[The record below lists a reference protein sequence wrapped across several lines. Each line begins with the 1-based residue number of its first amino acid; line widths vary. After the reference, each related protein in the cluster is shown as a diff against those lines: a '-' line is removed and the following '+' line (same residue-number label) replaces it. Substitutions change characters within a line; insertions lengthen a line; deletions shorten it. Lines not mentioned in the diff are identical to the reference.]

1 MLLDGHVRRRFVVLA
16 GLVVFT
22 AQVLLAQTDKAQL
35 TGILTD
41 PSKAPI
47 ADADVMLTNSATSA
61 QRSTKTNSDGY
72 YTLLLLEPGSY
83 TLRIQKTG
91 FETMLQSNLKLDVA
105 QSARLDFALSIGSVN
120 QQITVTASAPLLE
133 SDTATLG
140 QTIDNSTIVNL
151 PLNGRNSYAFAT
163 LVPGVRAALSFT
175 GVAYSFY
182 TDQFVSINGSR
193 PNQNLFLLDGGAN
206 SNAAFNGPGFY
217 PSVDLVQEYKVE
229 TNNYSAQ
236 FTDTTGG
243 VVNVITKSG
252 TNQIHGDL
260 FEFLRNSKLVATNFF
275 LNQAGQSKGA
285 FTFNQ
290 FGATIG
296 GPVVI
301 PHVYNG
307 HNRTFFFF
315 SYEGLRWV
323 QAYPVTASLPTNL
336 QRVGDFS
343 ATRNQSGQSISIY
356 DPASTVANPS
366 APGTYTRTAFPGNRI
381 PASRQDPVA
390 LAILQH
396 LPLANLP
403 GAAFTGAN
411 NFTSDSSAPL
421 VKDAYS
427 PRFDHS
433 FNDSNKLFARASI
446 NQTDT
451 GRPLLYGKDYLV
463 ATPINAQN
471 EYDNSRQATAN
482 YTSVLSASTVLELSS
497 SFVRYTLNRVTPAVG
512 FNPVNLGFPSYL
524 NQLQPA
530 LNPCFPVVAISGLGV
545 PLLASGVGGGFIG
558 SCGFLDDGYD
568 NFNEY
573 GNLTRTMGSHT
584 VKVGGRFT
592 VKRFDTNRNSVA
604 NSSYTFT
611 PSLTQGPNP
620 LAASSTSGLA
630 SASYLLGLGTGT
642 ITTNGPGEALL
653 YRAYGFFV
661 QDDWKVNS
669 HLTLNV
675 GVRWDHASPW
685 AERYN
690 RITDLNF
697 TAPSPLSV
705 PGFNL
710 NGGLQ
715 FPGVNGLPNGQY
727 NSSWGDI
734 APRFGFAYMAK
745 PRTVIRGGFGV
756 FYGPPTPNAFNGNSI
771 PISGYQSS
779 TAWVGSIDGLTP
791 TNYLSN
797 PYPNGFTRATQSSLG
812 LATLLGN
819 AIVGLDREHLDPLS
833 YQWNVGIQQSLPGQF
848 VVEAAYAGSRG
859 LHLDGDLNYNALPDQ
874 ALALGSKL
882 TTKVANPF
890 YGLLPAGS
898 ALNTPTISYGQLLL
912 PYPQFSSVIAGDT
925 SYGSSTYHALEV
937 TVRRRVATSLSILV
951 SYTFSKLID
960 DVPNPTETG
969 FPGESI
975 TGTAFQDPN
984 NRRSERALAPFDAPQ
999 SFTLNA
1005 FYEVPVGRGHALL
1018 ANKGFLTQMLGNWRL
1033 AGINTIRSGVPLG
1046 LTMASN
1052 TLGSFEGT
1060 QRPNWDGATQSVS
1073 GSISDRL
1080 TDYFN
1085 TSAFTA
1091 PAPYTYGNVGRLIP
1105 SLRGPGIVNL
1115 DISLDKEFALF
1126 ERLRLQFRAE
1136 AFNSLNHPQFGLP
1149 GTVIGSSTAGVI
1161 SQQVN
1166 LPRDVQFALKLV
1178 F

>member
-1 MLLDGHVRRRFVVLA
+1 MIACGPVLRRFSCLA
-16 GLVVFT
+16 GLIGLT
-22 AQVLLAQTDKAQL
+22 AALLFSQTDKAQVS
-35 TGILTD
+35 GVLTD

-47 ADADVMLTNSATSA
+47 ADAEVTLTSLATDA
-61 QRSTKTNSDGY
+61 QRSAKTNSEGY
-72 YTLLLLEPGSY
+72 YTLLLIEPGTY
-83 TLRIQKTG
+83 TLRIQKAG
-91 FETMLQSNLKLDVA
+91 FQSIVQAGLKLDVA
-105 QSARLDFALSIGSVN
+105 QSARLDFALSIGSVS
-120 QQITVTASAPLLE
+120 QEVTVTASAPLLE
-133 SDTATLG
+133 SDTSTLG

-182 TDQFVSINGSR
+182 TDQFVSMNGSR

-229 TNNYSAQ
+229 TNNYRAE

-275 LNQAGQSKGA
+275 LNQAGQQKGA

-290 FGATIG
+290 FGATVG

-301 PHVYNG
+301 PHLYNG
-307 HNRTFFFF
+307 RNKTFFFF

-323 QAYPVTASLPTNL
+323 QAYPVTASLPTNA
-336 QRVGDFS
+336 QRTGDFS
-343 ATRNQSGQSISIY
+343 STRNQSGQLITIY
-356 DPASTVANPS
+356 DPASTVAGGN
-366 APGTYTRTAFPGNRI
+366 GTYTRAAFPGNLI

-390 LAILQH
+390 VNIMTH
-396 LPLANLP
+396 VPLANLP
-403 GAAFTGAN
+403 GAPYTGAN

-427 PRFDHS
+427 PRIDHA
-433 FNDSNKLFARASI
+433 FNDSNKFFARASI

-482 YTSVLSASTVLELSS
+482 YTSVLSPSTVLELSS
-497 SFVRYTLNRVTPAVG
+497 SFVRYTLNRITPAVG
-512 FNPVNLGFPSYL
+512 YNPVNLGFPSYL

-530 LNPCFPVVAISGLGV
+530 LSPCFPVVAVSGLGV
-545 PLLASGVGGGFIG
+545 PLLASGVGGGYIG

-568 NFNEY
+568 NFNNY
-573 GNLTRTMGSHT
+573 GNLTRTVGSHT
-584 VKVGGRFT
+584 LKFGGRFT
-592 VKRFDTNRNSVA
+592 AKRFNTNRNSVA

-630 SASYLLGLGTGT
+630 YASYLLGLGSGS
-642 ITTNGPGEALL
+642 ITTNGPGQALL
-653 YRAYGFFV
+653 YRAYGGFF
-661 QDDWKVNS
+661 QDDWKTTS
-669 HLTLNV
+669 KLTLNM
-675 GVRWDHASPW
+675 GIRWDHASPW

-690 RITDLNF
+690 RVTDLNF
-697 TAPSPLSV
+697 TAASPLAV

-710 NGGLQ
+710 TGGLE
-715 FPGVNGLPNGQY
+715 FPGINGLSRGQY

-734 APRFGFAYMAK
+734 APRFGFAYMVK
-745 PRTVIRGGFGV
+745 PQTVLRGGFGI

-797 PYPNGFTRATQSSLG
+797 PYPNGFTRATGSSLG
-812 LATLLGN
+812 LGTLLGN
-819 AIVGLDREHLDPLS
+819 AIVGLDRNHLDPQS
-833 YQWNVGIQQSLPGQF
+833 YQWNFGIQQSLPWQF
-848 VVEAAYAGSRG
+848 VLEAAYAGSRG

-874 ALALGSKL
+874 DLALGSKL

-912 PYPQFSSVIAGDT
+912 PYPQFSAVTAGDA
-925 SYGSSTYHALEV
+925 SYGSSIYHALEV
-937 TVRRRVATSLSILV
+937 TVRRRVANSLSILA

-984 NRRSERALAPFDAPQ
+984 NRASERALAPFDAPQ

-1005 FYEVPVGRGHALL
+1005 YYDLPFGHGHSLL
-1018 ANKGFLTQMLGNWRL
+1018 ANKGVLTQVLGNWRI
-1033 AGINTIRSGVPLG
+1033 AAINTYRSGVPLG
-1046 LTMASN
+1046 LTMASS

-1060 QRPNWDGATQSVS
+1060 QRPNWNGDTQTVS
-1073 GSISDRL
+1073 GSIADRL

-1085 TSAFTA
+1085 TAAFTA
-1091 PAPYTYGNVGRLIP
+1091 PAPYTYGNVGRLIS

-1115 DISLDKEFALF
+1115 DISLDKEFSIY
-1126 ERLRLQFRAE
+1126 EQVKLQFRAE

-1166 LPRDVQFALKLV
+1166 LPRDIQFALKLI

>member
-1 MLLDGHVRRRFVVLA
+1 MIAYGPVLRRLA
-16 GLVVFT
+16 GLIGLI
-22 AQVLLAQTDKAQL
+22 AAVLSAQTDKAQL
-35 TGILTD
+35 TGVLTD

-47 ADADVMLTNSATSA
+47 ADAEVTLTSSATDA
-61 QRSTKTNSDGY
+61 QRSAKTNSEGY
-72 YTLLLLEPGSY
+72 YTLLLVEPGTY
-83 TLRIQKTG
+83 TLRIQKAG
-91 FETMLQSNLKLDVA
+91 FQSIVQSGLKLDVA
-105 QSARLDFALSIGSVN
+105 QSARLDFTLSVGSVN
-120 QQITVTASAPLLE
+120 QEVTVTASAPLLE

-182 TDQFVSINGSR
+182 TDQFVSVNGSR

-229 TNNYSAQ
+229 TNNYSAE

-275 LNQAGQSKGA
+275 LNQAGQEKGA

-290 FGATIG
+290 FGATVG

-307 HNRTFFFF
+307 RNRTFFFF

-323 QAYPVTASLPTNL
+323 QGYPVTASLPTNA
-336 QRVGDFS
+336 QRAGDFS
-343 ATRNQSGQSISIY
+343 GTRNQSGQLITIY
-356 DPASTVANPS
+356 DPASTVPNSS
-366 APGTYTRTAFPGNRI
+366 APGTYTRSAFPGNRI
-381 PASRQDPVA
+381 PTSRQDPVA
-390 LAILQH
+390 LNIMSH
-396 LPLANLP
+396 LPLGNLP
-403 GAAFTGAN
+403 GAPFTGAN

-427 PRFDHS
+427 PRVDHA
-433 FNDSNKLFARASI
+433 FNDNNKLFARASI

-451 GRPLLYGKDYLV
+451 GRPLLYGKDSLA

-482 YTSVLSASTVLELSS
+482 FTSVLSPSTILELSS
-497 SFVRYTLNRVTPAVG
+497 SFVRYTLNRITPAVG
-512 FNPVNLGFPSYL
+512 FNPVDLGFPSYL

-530 LNPCFPVVAISGLGV
+530 LSPCFPVVAVSGLGV

-558 SCGFLDDGYD
+558 SCGVLDDGYD
-568 NFNEY
+568 NFNNY
-573 GNLTRTMGSHT
+573 GNLTRTIGSHT
-584 VKVGGRFT
+584 LKFGGRFT
-592 VKRFDTNRNSVA
+592 VKRFNTNRNSVA

-620 LAASSTSGLA
+620 LAASSTGGLA
-630 SASYLLGLGTGT
+630 YASYLLGLGTGS

-653 YRAYGFFV
+653 YRAYGGFV
-661 QDDWKVNS
+661 QDSWKATS
-669 HLTLNV
+669 KLTLNM
-675 GVRWDHASPW
+675 GIRWDHSSPW

-690 RITDLNF
+690 RITSLDF
-697 TAPSPLSV
+697 TSPSPLSV

-710 NGGLQ
+710 TGGLQ
-715 FPGVNGLPNGQY
+715 FPGVNGLSRGQY

-734 APRFGFAYMAK
+734 APRFGFAYMLK
-745 PRTVIRGGFGV
+745 PTTVLRGGFGI

-779 TAWVGSIDGLTP
+779 TAWIGSIDGLTP

-797 PYPNGFTRATQSSLG
+797 PYPNGFTRATGSSLG
-812 LATLLGN
+812 LGTLLGN
-819 AIVGLDREHLDPLS
+819 AIVGLDREHLDPAS
-833 YQWNVGIQQSLPGQF
+833 YQWNFGIQQSLPGQF
-848 VVEAAYAGSRG
+848 VLEAAYAGSRG
-859 LHLDGDLNYNALPDQ
+859 LHLDGDLNYNALPNQD
-874 ALALGSKL
+874 LALGSKL
-882 TTKVANPF
+882 TTKVTNPF

-912 PYPQFSSVIAGDT
+912 PHPQFSAVTSGDA
-925 SYGSSTYHALEV
+925 SYGSSIYHAFEL
-937 TVRRRVATSLSILV
+937 TVRRRVANSLSILA

-999 SFTLNA
+999 SFTVNTYYDLP
-1005 FYEVPVGRGHALL
+1005 FGHGHSLL
-1018 ANKGFLTQMLGNWRL
+1018 ANKGTWTQVLGNWRI
-1033 AGINTIRSGVPLG
+1033 AGITTYRSGVPLG
-1046 LTMASN
+1046 LTTASN

-1060 QRPNWDGATQSVS
+1060 QRPNWNGDTQTVD
-1073 GSISDRL
+1073 GSISNRL
-1080 TDYFN
+1080 NDYFN
-1085 TSAFTA
+1085 TAAFTA
-1091 PAPYTYGNVGRLIP
+1091 PAPYTYGNVGRLLP

-1115 DISLDKEFALF
+1115 DISLDKEFSVF
-1126 ERLRLQFRAE
+1126 ERVRLQFRAE

-1166 LPRDVQFALKLV
+1166 LPRDIQFALKLI